1 MNNETIQNMKE
12 NTSQSFQFAK
22 PQPAPEPV
30 ELGPLLDEISAAI
43 RLHVVLPAH
52 AATALALWVVHT
64 YVFDTRDAVAYVAIE
79 SPEKRCGKTTLLSV
93 LAGLA
98 CRALVASNI
107 TVSALFRA
115 IDDAG
120 PTLLID
126 EADTFLGGNSVMRGI
141 LNCGNTWRTAYVLR
155 LSGRKGRGQKPNP
168 TQTKQGGLA
177 ASEQSGEKGGL
188 AAPEPGEGG
197 LAAPEP
203 GEGGLDSSLV
213 RYSCW
218 CPKVIAMI
226 GRVPDTIADR
236 SIVVRLE
243 RKLVTE
249 KCAPLTEFKP
259 ETITAKCVRF
269 ADDNSERIA
278 NAALETVPGLND
290 RAADTFEPLFVLAR
304 MAGPEWF
311 ERAAEAAVFLTSSQ
325 NTDLQG
331 PGLLLDIL
339 TIFVECNV
347 EKMFSRSL
355 VFCLRGDGEWIASP
369 FFSGKAVNE
378 LLLSQALRPYGIR
391 PVTIRVG
398 EEVNKG
404 YRIDDFKNSLKRY
417 VPRAD
422 VDARLQQSEANAVL
436 RREAKAEEAER
447 LKKEAEAKK
456 ASALE
461 FLQSQEPAGE
471 ELAEFLAGAAK
482 EENQ

>member
-1 MNNETIQNMKE
+1 MNNETMKNMKE
-12 NTSQSFQFAK
+12 NTDQSFQFIK
-22 PQPAPEPV
+22 PQPAAEPV
-30 ELGPLLDEISAAI
+30 ELGQLLDEISAAI
-43 RLHVVLPAH
+43 RTHVVLSAH
-52 AATALALWVVHT
+52 AAAALALWVVHT

-107 TVSALFRA
+107 TVSALFRV

-126 EADTFLGGNSVMRGI
+126 EADTFLRGNSVMRGI

-155 LSGRKGRGQKPNP
+155 LSGRKGRGPKPNAA
-168 TQTKQGGLA
+168 QAKQ
-177 ASEQSGEKGGL
+177 SDS
-188 AAPEPGEGG
+188 AAPERSGE
-197 LAAPEP
+197 
-203 GEGGLDSSLV
+203 EGGLDSSLV

-269 ADDNSERIA
+269 ADDNSELIA
-278 NAALETVPGLND
+278 RAALETVPGLND
-290 RAADTFEPLFVLAR
+290 RAADTFEPLFVLTR

-311 ERAAEAAVFLTSSQ
+311 ERAAEAALFLTSSQ
-325 NTDLQG
+325 NCDLQG
-331 PGLLLDIL
+331 AGLLLDIL

-347 EKMFSRSL
+347 DKMFSRS
-355 VFCLRGDGEWIASP
+355 VVSCLRGDGEWIASA
-369 FFSGKAVNE
+369 FFSGKPLNE
-378 LLLSQALRPYGIR
+378 LLLAQTLRPYGIR
-391 PVTIRVG
+391 PVQIRVG

-404 YRIDDFKNSLKRY
+404 YRVDDFRDCLKRY
-417 VPRAD
+417 VPRMD
-422 VDARLQQSEANAVL
+422 IDARLQEIEANAVL

-447 LKKEAEAKK
+447 LKKEAEAQK
-456 ASALE
+456 ALE
-461 FLQSQEPAGE
+461 QVRQQHKETAREEFAG
-471 ELAEFLAGAAK
+471 LLAGAAK
-482 EENQ
+482 

>member
-1 MNNETIQNMKE
+1 MNHMKE
-12 NTSQSFQFAK
+12 NTTPSFQFAI
-22 PQPAPEPV
+22 PQPAAEPV

-43 RLHVVLPAH
+43 RWHVVLSDH

-107 TVSALFRA
+107 TVSALFRV

-155 LSGRKGRGQKPNP
+155 LSGRKGRGPKPNAAEA
-168 TQTKQGGLA
+168 KQDELV
-177 ASEQSGEKGGL
+177 
-188 AAPEPGEGG
+188 APKQVEGG
-197 LAAPEP
+197 LVAPKQS
-203 GEGGLDSSLV
+203 EGGSLDSSLV

-259 ETITAKCVRF
+259 ETLTSKCVRF
-269 ADDNSERIA
+269 ANDNSERIA

-311 ERAAEAAVFLTSSQ
+311 ARAAEAAVFLTSSQ

-331 PGLLLDIL
+331 AGLLLDIL
-339 TIFVECNV
+339 MIFVDCDV

-355 VFCLRGDGEWIASP
+355 VSCLRGDGEWIASP
-369 FFSGKAVNE
+369 FFSGKPLNE
-378 LLLSQALRPYGIR
+378 LLLAQTLRPYGIR
-391 PVTIRVG
+391 PVQIRVG
-398 EEVNKG
+398 EEVNRG
-404 YRIDDFKNSLKRY
+404 YRLDDFKNSLRRY
-417 VPRAD
+417 VPRID
-422 VDARLQQSEANAVL
+422 VDARLEEIKANGVL
-436 RREAKAEEAER
+436 RQEAKAEEAER
-447 LKKEAEAKK
+447 LKKEAEAKR

-461 FLQSQEPAGE
+461 HLEAEAKDREVFAGS
-471 ELAEFLAGAAK
+471 LTGAEKG
-482 EENQ
+482 ENP

>member
-1 MNNETIQNMKE
+1 MKE
-12 NTSQSFQFAK
+12 NSNQSFQFAK
-22 PQPAPEPV
+22 PQPAAEPV

-43 RLHVVLPAH
+43 RSHVVLSAH

-107 TVSALFRA
+107 TVSALFRV

-126 EADTFLGGNSVMRGI
+126 EADTFMGGNSVMRGI

-155 LSGRKGRGQKPNP
+155 LSGRKGCGPRPKAAHAKEGELVVP
-168 TQTKQGGLA
+168 KQ
-177 ASEQSGEKGGL
+177 S
-188 AAPEPGEGG
+188 EGG
-197 LAAPEP
+197 S
-203 GEGGLDSSLV
+203 LDSSLV

-249 KCAPLTEFKP
+249 KCAPLTDFKP

-269 ADDNSERIA
+269 ADDNSELIA
-278 NAALETVPGLND
+278 RAALETVPGLND

-311 ERAAEAAVFLTSSQ
+311 ERAAEAALFLTSSQ
-325 NTDLQG
+325 NSDLQG
-331 PGLLLDIL
+331 AGLLLDIL

-347 EKMFSRSL
+347 EKMFSRS
-355 VFCLRGDGEWIASP
+355 VVSCLRGDGEWIASA
-369 FFSGKAVNE
+369 FFSGKPLNE
-378 LLLSQALRPYGIR
+378 LLLAQTLRPYGIR
-391 PVTIRVG
+391 PVHIRVG
-398 EEVNKG
+398 EEINKG
-404 YRIDDFKNSLKRY
+404 YRLDDFKNCLKRY
-417 VPRAD
+417 VPRID
-422 VDARLQQSEANAVL
+422 VDARLQQIEENAVL

-447 LKKEAEAKK
+447 LKKEAEAEK
-456 ASALE
+456 ASEQAHQQHKETAREE
-461 FLQSQEPAGE
+461 FAG
-471 ELAEFLAGAAK
+471 FLAGAAK
-482 EENQ
+482 GENR

>member
-1 MNNETIQNMKE
+1 MNNETLKNLKE
-12 NTSQSFQFAK
+12 NPNQSFQFAK
-22 PQPAPEPV
+22 PQAAAEPV
-30 ELGPLLDEISAAI
+30 ELGLLLDEISDAI
-43 RLHVVLPAH
+43 RTHVVLSAH
-52 AATALALWVVHT
+52 AAAALALWVVHT
-64 YVFDTRDAVAYVAIE
+64 YVFDTRDAVAYVSIE

-98 CRALVASNI
+98 CRALVSSNI
-107 TVSALFRA
+107 TVSALYRV

-155 LSGRKGRGQKPNP
+155 LSGRKGRGPKPKAG
-168 TQTKQGGLA
+168 QAK
-177 ASEQSGEKGGL
+177 
-188 AAPEPGEGG
+188 EGD
-197 LAAPEP
+197 PKHDES
-203 GEGGLDSSLV
+203 LDSSLV

-249 KCAPLTEFKP
+249 KCAPLTDFKP
-259 ETITAKCVRF
+259 EIITSKCVRF

-278 NAALETVPGLND
+278 QAALETVPGLND

-311 ERAAEAAVFLTSSQ
+311 QRAAEAAVFLTSSQ

-331 PGLLLDIL
+331 AGLLLDIL
-339 TIFVECNV
+339 IIFVECNV
-347 EKMFSRSL
+347 EKMFSRS
-355 VFCLRGDGEWIASP
+355 VVSCLRGDGEWIASQ
-369 FFSGKAVNE
+369 FFSGKPLNE
-378 LLLSQALRPYGIR
+378 LLLAQTLRRYGIK

-398 EEVNKG
+398 EEINKG
-404 YRIDDFKNSLKRY
+404 YRLDDFKNCLRRY
-417 VPRAD
+417 VPRID
-422 VDARLQQSEANAVL
+422 VDARLQQIEENAVL

-447 LKKEAEAKK
+447 LKQEAEAKK
-456 ASALE
+456 PV
-461 FLQSQEPAGE
+461 LQARQQQEEMAMD
-471 ELAEFLAGAAK
+471 ELARILAGAPK
-482 EENQ
+482 

>member
-1 MNNETIQNMKE
+1 MNNEIMQYMKE
-12 NTSQSFQFAK
+12 NTSQSFQFTK

-43 RLHVVLPAH
+43 RTHVVLSEH
-52 AATALALWVVHT
+52 AAAALALWVVHT
-64 YVFDTRDAVAYVAIE
+64 YVFDTRDAVAYVSIE

-107 TVSALFRA
+107 TVSALFRV

-155 LSGRKGRGQKPNP
+155 LSGRKGRGPKPKAGQP
-168 TQTKQGGLA
+168 KEGDPIKD
-177 ASEQSGEKGGL
+177 EK
-188 AAPEPGEGG
+188 
-197 LAAPEP
+197 
-203 GEGGLDSSLV
+203 LDSSLV

-226 GRVPDTIADR
+226 GRVPDTIANR

-249 KCAPLTEFKP
+249 KCAPLTDFKP
-259 ETITAKCVRF
+259 DPITSKCVRF
-269 ADDNSERIA
+269 ADDNSELITK
-278 NAALETVPGLND
+278 AALEIVPGLHD

-311 ERAAEAAVFLTSSQ
+311 QRATEAALFLTSSQ
-325 NTDLQG
+325 NCDMQG
-331 PGLLLDIL
+331 AGLLLDIL
-339 TIFVECNV
+339 TIFVEYGA
-347 EKMFSRSL
+347 EKMFSHT
-355 VFCLRGDGEWIASP
+355 VVYCLRGEGQWIASQ
-369 FFSGKAVNE
+369 FFAGKALNE
-378 LLLSQALRPYGIR
+378 LLLAQALRPYGIR
-391 PVTIRVG
+391 PVNIRLG
-398 EEVNKG
+398 EEVNRG
-404 YRIDDFKNSLKRY
+404 YRIDDFKNSLRRY
-417 VPRAD
+417 VPRMD
-422 VDARLQQSEANAVL
+422 VEARLKEMAADSVL

-447 LKKEAEAKK
+447 LKKEAEAEK
-456 ASALE
+456 AAEQESQHDEKSAE
-461 FLQSQEPAGE
+461 E
-471 ELAEFLAGAAK
+471 ELARLLAGTAK
-482 EENQ
+482 GENPLHVATL

>member
-1 MNNETIQNMKE
+1 MKE
-12 NTSQSFQFAK
+12 NTNQSFHFTK

-43 RLHVVLPAH
+43 RTHVVLSEH
-52 AATALALWVVHT
+52 AAALALWVVHT
-64 YVFDTRDAVAYVAIE
+64 YVFDTRDAVAYVSIE

-107 TVSALFRA
+107 TVSALFRV

-155 LSGRKGRGQKPNP
+155 LSSRKARSPKP
-168 TQTKQGGLA
+168 KA
-177 ASEQSGEKGGL
+177 AQAQEAGFI
-188 AAPEPGEGG
+188 APKPGEGG
-197 LAAPEP
+197 T
-203 GEGGLDSSLV
+203 LDSSLV

-249 KCAPLTEFKP
+249 KCAPLTDFKP
-259 ETITAKCVRF
+259 EPITSKCVRF
-269 ADDNSERIA
+269 ADDNSELIA
-278 NAALETVPGLND
+278 KAALEAVPGLND

-311 ERAAEAAVFLTSSQ
+311 QRATEAALILTSSQ
-325 NTDLQG
+325 NTDQQG
-331 PGLLLDIL
+331 AGLLLDIL
-339 TIFVECNV
+339 TIFVEYGA
-347 EKMFSRSL
+347 EKMFSRS
-355 VFCLRGDGEWIASP
+355 VVYCLRGEGQWIASQ
-369 FFSGKAVNE
+369 FFAGKPLNE

-398 EEVNKG
+398 EEINKG
-404 YRIDDFKNSLKRY
+404 YRIDDFKNSLRRY
-417 VPRAD
+417 VPRMD
-422 VDARLQQSEANAVL
+422 IDARLAEMKANAVL
-436 RREAKAEEAER
+436 RREAKAEEAGR
-447 LKKEAEAKK
+447 LKKEAEAEK
-456 ASALE
+456 ASEQERQQDKEASDEE
-461 FLQSQEPAGE
+461 FARL
-471 ELAEFLAGAAK
+471 LAGMAK
-482 EENQ
+482 REIRQHVADV

>member
-1 MNNETIQNMKE
+1 MNIKTMKIMKE

-43 RLHVVLPAH
+43 RLHVVLSAH

-64 YVFDTRDAVAYVAIE
+64 YVFDTRDAVAYVSIE

-107 TVSALFRA
+107 TVSALFRV

-126 EADTFLGGNSVMRGI
+126 EADTFMGGNSVMRGI
-141 LNCGNTWRTAYVLR
+141 LNCGNTWRTAYVLG
-155 LSGRKGRGQKPNP
+155 LSGRKGRGPKPKAG
-168 TQTKQGGLA
+168 QAKQGGHA
-177 ASEQSGEKGGL
+177 ASEQSGEK
-188 AAPEPGEGG
+188 GG

-226 GRVPDTIADR
+226 GRVPDTLADR

-278 NAALETVPGLND
+278 RAALETVPGLND
-290 RAADTFEPLFVLAR
+290 RAADTFEPLFVLAH

-311 ERAAEAAVFLTSSQ
+311 ERAAEAALFLTSSQ
-325 NTDLQG
+325 NSDLQG
-331 PGLLLDIL
+331 AGLLLDIL

-347 EKMFSRSL
+347 DKMFSRS
-355 VFCLRGDGEWIASP
+355 VVSCLRGDGEWIASA
-369 FFSGKAVNE
+369 FFNGKPLNE
-378 LLLSQALRPYGIR
+378 QILAQALRPYGIR

-398 EEVNKG
+398 EVLNRG
-404 YRIDDFKNSLKRY
+404 YRLDDFKNCLKRY
-417 VPRAD
+417 VPRID
-422 VDARLQQSEANAVL
+422 VDARLEQIKTNAVL
-436 RREAKAEEAER
+436 RQEAKAEEAER
-447 LKKEAEAKK
+447 LKKEAEAEK
-456 ASALE
+456 AAAQE
-461 FLQSQEPAGE
+461 RLQLMET
-471 ELAEFLAGAAK
+471 AK
-482 EENQ
+482 EEYARHLGSGTV

>member
-1 MNNETIQNMKE
+1 MNNETMQYMKE
-12 NTSQSFQFAK
+12 NTNQSFQFAK
-22 PQPAPEPV
+22 PQPAAEPV

-52 AATALALWVVHT
+52 AATAFALWVVHT

-126 EADTFLGGNSVMRGI
+126 EADTFLRGNSVMRGI

-155 LSGRKGRGQKPNP
+155 LSGRKSRGPKPNAGQAKEGELVAP
-168 TQTKQGGLA
+168 KQ
-177 ASEQSGEKGGL
+177 S
-188 AAPEPGEGG
+188 EGG
-197 LAAPEP
+197 A
-203 GEGGLDSSLV
+203 LDSSLV

-226 GRVPDTIADR
+226 GRVPDTITDK

-249 KCAPLTEFKP
+249 KCAPLTDFKP
-259 ETITAKCVRF
+259 EAITSKCVRF
-269 ADDNSERIA
+269 ADDNGERIA
-278 NAALETVPGLND
+278 KAALETVPGLND

-311 ERAAEAAVFLTSSQ
+311 ERAAEAALFLTSSQ
-325 NTDLQG
+325 NCDLQG
-331 PGLLLDIL
+331 AGLLLDIL
-339 TIFVECNV
+339 TIFVESGTD
-347 EKMFSRSL
+347 KMFSHSM
-355 VFCLRGDGEWIASP
+355 VACLRGEGEWIASP
-369 FFSGKAVNE
+369 FFAGKPLNE
-378 LLLSQALRPYGIR
+378 ILLAQTLRPYGIR

-398 EEVNKG
+398 EEVKKG
-404 YRIDDFKNSLKRY
+404 YRVDDFRNCLNRY
-417 VPRAD
+417 VPRTD
-422 VDARLQQSEANAVL
+422 IDARLEEIKANAVL

-447 LKKEAEAKK
+447 LEKEAEAKK
-456 ASALE
+456 PVLQERQRQEEIAMDQLASI
-461 FLQSQEPAGE
+461 
-471 ELAEFLAGAAK
+471 LAGAAK
-482 EENQ
+482 GENQ

>member
-1 MNNETIQNMKE
+1 MNNQTIENMKE
-12 NTSQSFQFAK
+12 NTNQSFQFTT

-43 RLHVVLPAH
+43 RSHVVLSAH

-64 YVFDTRDAVAYVAIE
+64 YVFDTRDAVAYVAVE

-107 TVSALFRA
+107 TVSALFRV

-126 EADTFLGGNSVMRGI
+126 EADTFMRGNSVMRGI

-155 LSGRKGRGQKPNP
+155 LSGRKSRGPKPTAGPAN
-168 TQTKQGGLA
+168 
-177 ASEQSGEKGGL
+177 
-188 AAPEPGEGG
+188 EGG

-203 GEGGLDSSLV
+203 GGGGGTKDESLDSSLV

-259 ETITAKCVRF
+259 ETITSKCVRF
-269 ADDNSERIA
+269 ADDNSELIA
-278 NAALETVPGLND
+278 RAALEAVPGLND

-304 MAGPEWF
+304 MAGQEWF
-311 ERAAEAAVFLTSSQ
+311 ERAAEAARFLTSSQ
-325 NTDLQG
+325 NCDLQG
-331 PGLLLDIL
+331 AGLLLDIL

-347 EKMFSRSL
+347 DKMFSRS
-355 VFCLRGDGEWIASP
+355 VVSCLRGEGEWIASA
-369 FFSGKAVNE
+369 FFSGKPLNE
-378 LLLSQALRPYGIR
+378 LLLAQTLRPYGIR
-391 PVTIRVG
+391 PGHIRVG

-404 YRIDDFKNSLKRY
+404 YRLDDFKSSLRRY
-417 VPRAD
+417 VPRID
-422 VDARLQQSEANAVL
+422 VDARLQQIEENAVL

-456 ASALE
+456 PV
-461 FLQSQEPAGE
+461 LQERQRQEEKAMD
-471 ELAEFLAGAAK
+471 ELAGILAGAAK
-482 EENQ
+482 

>member
-1 MNNETIQNMKE
+1 MKNMKE

-43 RLHVVLPAH
+43 RLHVVLSAH

-126 EADTFLGGNSVMRGI
+126 EADTFLRGNSVMRGI

-155 LSGRKGRGQKPNP
+155 LSGRKGRGPKPNAAQAKEDGLVAP
-168 TQTKQGGLA
+168 KQ
-177 ASEQSGEKGGL
+177 S
-188 AAPEPGEGG
+188 EGG
-197 LAAPEP
+197 S
-203 GEGGLDSSLV
+203 LDSSLV

-249 KCAPLTEFKP
+249 KCAPLTDFKP

-311 ERAAEAAVFLTSSQ
+311 ERAAEAALFLTSSQ
-325 NTDLQG
+325 NCDLQG
-331 PGLLLDIL
+331 AGLLLDIL

-347 EKMFSRSL
+347 DKMFSRSI
-355 VFCLRGDGEWIASP
+355 VACLRGDGEWIASA
-369 FFSGKAVNE
+369 FFSGKPLNE
-378 LLLSQALRPYGIR
+378 LLLALALRPYGIR
-391 PVTIRVG
+391 PVAIRVG

-404 YRIDDFKNSLKRY
+404 YRVDDFRNCLRRY
-417 VPRAD
+417 VPRID
-422 VDARLQQSEANAVL
+422 IDARLEEIEANAVL

-461 FLQSQEPAGE
+461 LLQGE
-471 ELAEFLAGAAK
+471 ETAREEFAGLLAGAAK
-482 EENQ
+482 GEIQ

>member
-1 MNNETIQNMKE
+1 MNNETMQYMKE
-12 NTSQSFQFAK
+12 NSNQSFQFTQ
-22 PQPAPEPV
+22 PQPAAEPV

-43 RLHVVLPAH
+43 RSHVVLSAH
-52 AATALALWVVHT
+52 AAAALALWVVHT

-107 TVSALFRA
+107 TVSALFRV

-126 EADTFLGGNSVMRGI
+126 EADTFLRGNSVMRGI

-155 LSGRKGRGQKPNP
+155 LSGRKGRGPKPN
-168 TQTKQGGLA
+168 
-177 ASEQSGEKGGL
+177 
-188 AAPEPGEGG
+188 AAPEPGVSELVAPKQSEGG
-197 LAAPEP
+197 S
-203 GEGGLDSSLV
+203 LDSSLV

-249 KCAPLTEFKP
+249 KCAPLTDFKP
-259 ETITAKCVRF
+259 ETITSKCVRF
-269 ADDNSERIA
+269 ADDNSELIA
-278 NAALETVPGLND
+278 KAALETVPGLND

-347 EKMFSRSL
+347 DKMFSRSM
-355 VFCLRGDGEWIASP
+355 VACLRGEGEWIASQ
-369 FFSGKAVNE
+369 FFAGKALNE
-378 LLLSQALRPYGIR
+378 LLLAQTLRPYGIR
-391 PVTIRVG
+391 PVAIRVG
-398 EEVNKG
+398 EEVKKG
-404 YRIDDFKNSLKRY
+404 YRVDDFKNCLNRY
-417 VPRAD
+417 VPRID
-422 VDARLQQSEANAVL
+422 IDARLEEIKANAVL

-456 ASALE
+456 PVLQERQRQEEIAMDQLASI
-461 FLQSQEPAGE
+461 
-471 ELAEFLAGAAK
+471 LAGAAK
-482 EENQ
+482 GENP

>member
-1 MNNETIQNMKE
+1 MNNETMKSMKE
-12 NTSQSFQFAK
+12 NSNQSFQFTK
-22 PQPAPEPV
+22 PQPAAEPV
-30 ELGPLLDEISAAI
+30 ELGRLLDEISAAI
-43 RLHVVLPAH
+43 RLHVVLSAH

-64 YVFDTRDAVAYVAIE
+64 YVFHTRDAVAYVAIE

-126 EADTFLGGNSVMRGI
+126 EADTFMRGNSVMRGI

-155 LSGRKGRGQKPNP
+155 LSGRKGRGPKPDAAHAKEGELVAP
-168 TQTKQGGLA
+168 KQ
-177 ASEQSGEKGGL
+177 S
-188 AAPEPGEGG
+188 EGG
-197 LAAPEP
+197 S
-203 GEGGLDSSLV
+203 LDSSLV

-259 ETITAKCVRF
+259 ESITAKCVRF
-269 ADDNSERIA
+269 ADDNSELIA
-278 NAALETVPGLND
+278 RAALETVPGLND

-311 ERAAEAAVFLTSSQ
+311 ERAAEAALFLTSSQ
-325 NTDLQG
+325 NSDLQG
-331 PGLLLDIL
+331 AGLLLDIL

-347 EKMFSRSL
+347 EKMFSRS
-355 VFCLRGDGEWIASP
+355 VVSCLRGDGEWIASA
-369 FFSGKAVNE
+369 FFNGKPLNE
-378 LLLSQALRPYGIR
+378 LLLAQALRPYGIR
-391 PVTIRVG
+391 PVRIRVG
-398 EEVNKG
+398 EDVNRG
-404 YRIDDFKNSLKRY
+404 YRLDDFKNCLKRY
-417 VPRAD
+417 VPRMD
-422 VDARLQQSEANAVL
+422 IDARLEEIKTNAVL
-436 RREAKAEEAER
+436 RQEAKEEEAGR

-456 ASALE
+456 PI
-461 FLQSQEPAGE
+461 LQERQRQEEMAMD
-471 ELAEFLAGAAK
+471 ELAGILAGAAK
-482 EENQ
+482 

>member
-1 MNNETIQNMKE
+1 MKE
-12 NTSQSFQFAK
+12 NTSQSFQFAQ
-22 PQPAPEPV
+22 PQPAAEPV

-43 RLHVVLPAH
+43 RLHVVLSAH

-107 TVSALFRA
+107 TVSALFRV

-155 LSGRKGRGQKPNP
+155 LSGRKGRSSKPTAGQA
-168 TQTKQGGLA
+168 KQ
-177 ASEQSGEKGGL
+177 GGL

-197 LAAPEP
+197 S
-203 GEGGLDSSLV
+203 LDSSLV

-259 ETITAKCVRF
+259 ETITSKCVRF
-269 ADDNSERIA
+269 ADDSSELIA
-278 NAALETVPGLND
+278 RAALETVPGLND

-311 ERAAEAAVFLTSSQ
+311 ERAAEAALFLTSSQ
-325 NTDLQG
+325 NSDLQG
-331 PGLLLDIL
+331 AGLLLDIL

-347 EKMFSRSL
+347 DKMFSRSI
-355 VFCLRGDGEWIASP
+355 VSCLRGEGEWIASQ
-369 FFSGKAVNE
+369 FFAGKPLNE
-378 LLLSQALRPYGIR
+378 ILLAQTLRPYGIK

-398 EEVNKG
+398 EVLNRG
-404 YRIDDFKNSLKRY
+404 YRIDDFKNCLRRY
-417 VPRAD
+417 VPRIDID
-422 VDARLQQSEANAVL
+422 VRLEEIEASAVL

-456 ASALE
+456 PV
-461 FLQSQEPAGE
+461 LQERQRQEEKAMDQLAGI
-471 ELAEFLAGAAK
+471 LAEAAK
-482 EENQ
+482 

>member
-1 MNNETIQNMKE
+1 MKSMKE
-12 NTSQSFQFAK
+12 NTNQSFQFTT
-22 PQPAPEPV
+22 PQPAAEPV
-30 ELGPLLDEISAAI
+30 ELSRLLDEISAAI
-43 RLHVVLPAH
+43 RTHVVLSDH
-52 AATALALWVVHT
+52 AAAALALWVVHT

-107 TVSALFRA
+107 TVSALFRV

-126 EADTFLGGNSVMRGI
+126 EADTFLRGNSVMRGI

-155 LSGRKGRGQKPNP
+155 LSGRKSRGPKPN
-168 TQTKQGGLA
+168 A
-177 ASEQSGEKGGL
+177 AQAKEGEL
-188 AAPEPGEGG
+188 AAPKQSEGG
-197 LAAPEP
+197 S
-203 GEGGLDSSLV
+203 LDSSLV

-249 KCAPLTEFKP
+249 KCAPLTDFKP

-269 ADDNSERIA
+269 AEDNSEVIA
-278 NAALETVPGLND
+278 GAALETVPGLND

-311 ERAAEAAVFLTSSQ
+311 ERAAEAALFLTSSQ

-347 EKMFSRSL
+347 DKMFSRSL
-355 VFCLRGDGEWIASP
+355 VSCLRGDGEWIASP
-369 FFSGKAVNE
+369 FFSGTAVNE

-417 VPRAD
+417 VPRTD

-456 ASALE
+456 TNQQQRQQREETAREE
-461 FLQSQEPAGE
+461 FAG
-471 ELAEFLAGAAK
+471 FLAGTAK
-482 EENQ
+482 GEIQ

>member
-155 LSGRKGRGQKPNP
+155 LSGRKGRGPKPNP
-168 TQTKQGGLA
+168 TQTKQGGFV
-177 ASEQSGEKGGL
+177 
-188 AAPEPGEGG
+188 
-197 LAAPEP
+197 APEP

-249 KCAPLTEFKP
+249 KCAPLTDFKP
-259 ETITAKCVRF
+259 ETITTKCVRF

-355 VFCLRGDGEWIASP
+355 VFCLRGEGEWIASQ
-369 FFSGKAVNE
+369 FFAGKVLNE
-378 LLLSQALRPYGIR
+378 VLLAQTLRPYGIR
-391 PVTIRVG
+391 PVAIRVG
-398 EEVNKG
+398 EEVKKG
-404 YRIDDFKNSLKRY
+404 YRVDDFRNCLKRY
-417 VPRAD
+417 VPRTD
-422 VDARLQQSEANAVL
+422 IDARLEELKANAVL
-436 RREAKAEEAER
+436 RREAKAEEVER
-447 LKKEAEAKK
+447 RKKEAEAEK
-456 ASALE
+456 ALE
-461 FLQSQEPAGE
+461 QERQQQEETAKEEFAG
-471 ELAEFLAGAAK
+471 LLAGAAK
-482 EENQ
+482 GESQ